1 MRGKRVKYS
10 INWYKKEGFSSL
22 EDSSYNKGEGRK
34 FSILLTKILEKL
46 RENQEIWQRIK
57 GNSYTHL

>member
-46 RENQEIWQRIK
+46 RENQEIWKR
-57 GNSYTHL
+57 NW